1 MNGENL
7 NLENEE
13 NQINNNNE
21 LYQLSNNIQDN
32 YINNKEDEDHEGFE
46 EEQEGFEEEIEGGI
60 EEGIEGVEEGIE
72 GEEEGIE
79 GGGEGIEGGEE
90 GIEGG
95 EGIEGE
101 IEGEVHGEVEGEFE
115 GEGEREEFHENKIND
130 ENNFQDLDMYN
141 SDNNNIINYDENSN
155 KNDNNIIENSSAFIN
170 SVYNSNSIF
179 SLRIKPNLIR
189 IINQIFYD
197 SDILSTILNYL
208 NLIELSQFRS
218 LNRRILFLVHEY
230 FKKRVKIEIDYITKY
245 QENNKEKVDFFMKNI
260 DSQIPLSNKGWL
272 DFDLN
277 SVANK
282 LLILDRN
289 LLTKLRA
296 IKNIGKNTDLIYAPF
311 CIIFGFNK
319 VNNKELKKLS
329 WKQIA
334 NKILNDSNIII
345 KIQNLDLENMID
357 SEMLEAFV
365 FLNLPEL
372 EINNIKYF
380 SSDFAKLILW
390 CQGVVS
396 YHILIHPYNYRN
408 DQGIIQPDSEVF
420 LFANKMQDMIDKFY
434 HFKRFLFSLNIM
446 KIPLA
451 DYVFNLQ
458 HNRDALILNNKIEI
472 TNSFFNNIDHLLI
485 GNILSYIPYSQS
497 YKFMGVSKK
506 FYEGFKSNIDIVIF
520 NTIKEIYFFR
530 YQSYDKFINK
540 IPVLYSHNIFSKFFL
555 MLDDILNSNTRN
567 NNESGMPY
575 YPFLNKEQISNIKTL
590 KVKNMNVHKIAKI
603 FCLICNIKPIKKIN
617 QKNGETMINYVEVLK
632 SLAIKGEL
640 VKTLR
645 NVNKLYFN
653 QKKIIQ
659 INEELKEYNNKQ
671 KLIEIK
677 NINHGIYQLLVWE
690 LFVLQYLKVY
700 NIFDFVNI
708 NYIKNIYEQQ
718 EIEGIK
724 YYVEIMDYLK
734 YHLKIKY
741 HFSSSS
747 IYDNNYKISSN
758 FGFMKYIEALI
769 NYLEEQN
776 MTFNSEY
783 ILRSSNSEWEQIG
796 DSYFESKDIIP
807 FNSKPV
813 LYEKVLLKI
822 ISNES
827 DELLNNNSSI
837 TNNINN
843 NISDRNGISNIN
855 LNNLNKFNNTP
866 YGAKPMLNNDNKQN
880 GSSSI
885 SFNDIP
891 DDIIIKIILFYLDI
905 NNLPLFSLI
914 NKKCMTCLKIH
925 IFIRVYFL
933 NKEKQYIEEQ
943 HKPQFDSITF
953 KRNQFFEE
961 FEMSPP
967 SKEHAFGLMNLITT
981 DDVLE
986 LKQCFRKYNKMYER
1000 VIIPFLCLLGEKPV
1014 TYVGVDGIKK
1024 VSYYETAKNVLFKPD
1039 FIKRIRLLELETIPY
1054 NIFKMVEQQLK
1065 DDTFLPNNIKNLSP
1079 CFSKLILWVSGVI
1092 EFHKVIRKY
1101 SLSDYD
1107 YDILEQD
1114 EIAFCIEMDNIIL
1127 LYYKLLR
1134 YMNKFCKEYE
1144 NIAKSIMKEMNI

>member
-46 EEQEGFEEEIEGGI
+46 EEQEGFEEEIEGG
-60 EEGIEGVEEGIE
+60 VEEGIE

-79 GGGEGIEGGEE
+79 GEEEGIEGGEE

-506 FYEGFKSNIDIVIF
+506 FYEGFKSSIDIVIF

-822 ISNES
+822 ISCES

>member
-7 NLENEE
+7 NFENEE

-32 YINNKEDEDHEGFE
+32 YINNKEDENHEGFE
-46 EEQEGFEEEIEGGI
+46 EEQEGFEEEIEGG
-60 EEGIEGVEEGIE
+60 VEEGIE

-79 GGGEGIEGGEE
+79 GEEEGIEGGEE

-101 IEGEVHGEVEGEFE
+101 MEGEVHGEVEGEFE

-506 FYEGFKSNIDIVIF
+506 FYEGFKSSIDIVIF

-659 INEELKEYNNKQ
+659 INEELKEYNKKQ

-677 NINHGIYQLLVWE
+677 NINHGIYQLLAWE

-822 ISNES
+822 ISCES